1 MRLILTASRA
11 YRYAPWG
18 KFNFCIPGISA
29 DVRRRRLEVAG
40 VEMGVDKGMLGCR
53 PLFNGLRTFLAALVT
68 GRCVSAAK
76 NIIKTLPL
84 YLHNATTID
93 RGYKSTS
100 PVESINR
107 FQGGDAR
114 RGYDESSINILCV
127 LLLVDLIAG
136 NTVINTG

>member
-84 YLHNATTID
+84 YLHNATTIED
-93 RGYKSTS
+93 
-100 PVESINR
+100 INQQAPWNR
-107 FQGGDAR
+107 LIVSREAMLDAGMMKVR
-114 RGYDESSINILCV
+114 LISSVCYCSWI
-127 LLLVDLIAG
+127 
-136 NTVINTG
+136 